1 MTWIIIGAA
10 IGFFVGG
17 AIGTIVAPQ
26 RARKILDALPEQL
39 SAIRN
44 AAEQAAG
51 EAEETVRRRSQR
63 SQRSRGRRRRR
74 SRGRRSRT

>member
-1 MTWIIIGAA
+1 MAWVIIGAV

-26 RARKILDALPEQL
+26 RAQKVMETLPERL
-39 SAIRN
+39 SAIRSSAER
-44 AAEQAAG
+44 AAS
-51 EAEETVRRRSQR
+51 EAEATVLRR

-74 SRGRRSRT
+74 GRGRRSRG

>member
-17 AIGTIVAPQ
+17 AIGTIAAPQ
-26 RARKILDALPEQL
+26 RAQKIMDTLPEQL
-39 SAIRN
+39 GAIRT
-44 AAEQAAG
+44 AAEQAAS
-51 EAEETVRRRSQR
+51 EAEAAVRRR

-74 SRGRRSRT
+74 SRRRRGRG

>member
-17 AIGTIVAPQ
+17 AIGTIAAPQ
-26 RARKILDALPEQL
+26 RAQKIMDTLPERL
-39 SAIRN
+39 SAIRS
-44 AAEQAAG
+44 AAEQAAS
-51 EAEETVRRRSQR
+51 EAEAAVRRR

-74 SRGRRSRT
+74 SRRRRGRG

>member
-17 AIGTIVAPQ
+17 VIGTVLAPQ
-26 RARKILDALPEQL
+26 RTQKVLDGLPERF
-39 SAIRN
+39 SAIRSSAQR
-44 AAEQAAG
+44 AAN
-51 EAEETVRRRSQR
+51 EAEARVRRR

-74 SRGRRSRT
+74 NRGRRGRG

>member
-51 EAEETVRRRSQR
+51 EAEETVRHR

>member
-1 MTWIIIGAA
+1 M
-10 IGFFVGG
+10 GG

-26 RARKILDALPEQL
+26 RAQKILDALPEQL

-51 EAEETVRRRSQR
+51 EAEVTVRRR

>member
-63 SQRSRGRRRRR
+63 SRGRRRRR

>member
-26 RARKILDALPEQL
+26 RAQKILDALPEQL

-63 SQRSRGRRRRR
+63 SRGRRRRR
-74 SRGRRSRT
+74 SRGRRSRS

>member
-1 MTWIIIGAA
+1 MAWVIIGAA

-26 RARKILDALPEQL
+26 RAQRVMETLPERL
-39 SAIRN
+39 SAIRSSAER
-44 AAEQAAG
+44 AAS
-51 EAEETVRRRSQR
+51 EAEATVRRR

-74 SRGRRSRT
+74 GRGRRSRG

>member
-26 RARKILDALPEQL
+26 RAQKNLGCA
-39 SAIRN
+39 AG
-44 AAEQAAG
+44 AAERH
-51 EAEETVRRRSQR
+51 TQR
-63 SQRSRGRRRRR
+63 GSASGRR
-74 SRGRRSRT
+74 G

>member
-26 RARKILDALPEQL
+26 RAQRILDALPEQL

-44 AAEQAAG
+44 AAEQAAS
-51 EAEETVRRRSQR
+51 EAEETVRRR

>member
-26 RARKILDALPEQL
+26 RAQKILDALPEQL

-44 AAEQAAG
+44 AAVQAAG
-51 EAEETVRRRSQR
+51 EAEETVRRR

>member
-26 RARKILDALPEQL
+26 RAQKILDSLPEQL
-39 SAIRN
+39 STIRN

-63 SQRSRGRRRRR
+63 SRGRRRRR

>member
-26 RARKILDALPEQL
+26 RAQKILDALPEQL

-63 SQRSRGRRRRR
+63 SRGRRRRR

>member
-26 RARKILDALPEQL
+26 RAQKVLDALPEQL

-44 AAEQAAG
+44 AAEQAAV
-51 EAEETVRRRSQR
+51 EAEETVRRR

-74 SRGRRSRT
+74 SRGRRSRS

>member
-26 RARKILDALPEQL
+26 RAREILDALPEQL

-63 SQRSRGRRRRR
+63 SRGRRRRR

>member
-26 RARKILDALPEQL
+26 RAQKILDTLPERL
-39 SAIRN
+39 SAIRS
-44 AAEQAAG
+44 AAEQAAS
-51 EAEETVRRRSQR
+51 EAEATVRRR

-74 SRGRRSRT
+74 SRGRRRQT